1 MRILI
6 LGAAGV
12 MAEIIELD
20 LLESNAVDCLILAD
34 RDMRLLRQRAAKLR
48 FIKSKT
54 RVELQVIDITA
65 KNFFQQLRKTRA
77 DVLINSTWY
86 LLNTRVMDAA
96 IKARVHYVDLGG
108 LYWKTREQLQ
118 RKAAAKKAGVTC
130 VLGMGETPGTMNVLV
145 RYAGG
150 LLDRVD
156 RVEMRCGAVAV
167 EKPKETGHW
176 VPPYS
181 IQTLIDEIT
190 ESPAVFRRGRMVF
203 PPPLQER
210 IVFDMP
216 KPIGKSG
223 GYYTLHS
230 ELATIPNYFSS
241 KGITMADFAYAYDQ
255 ESLDVISALHKVR
268 MTSKTPIYVDG
279 ASVSP
284 YHFLGLVDKYLIERP
299 KRELRDVEA
308 IRVEVHGTKKGKKT
322 KITVDMIAHY
332 HNRWQKSAGSVG
344 TGTPASII
352 AQWIVSGKLNVP
364 GVWAPE
370 DVIDPFPF
378 FKELNKRGR
387 GMVVYEQ
394 TNNGHRRRLN

>member
-6 LGAAGV
+6 LGAAGA

-34 RDMRLLRQRAAKLR
+34 RDMRLLRQRVAKLR
-48 FIKSKT
+48 STKSRT
-54 RVELQVIDITA
+54 RVELRVIDITA
-65 KNFFQQLRKTRA
+65 KDFFQKLQKTRA
-77 DVLINSTWY
+77 NVLINSTWY
-86 LLNTRVMDAA
+86 SLNTRVMDTA
-96 IKARVHYVDLGG
+96 IRARIHYVDLGG

-130 VLGMGETPGTMNVLV
+130 VLGMGETPGTMNVLA
-145 RYAGG
+145 RYAGE

-156 RVEMRCGAVAV
+156 RVEMRCGAVAI
-167 EKPKETGHW
+167 EKQKETGQW
-176 VPPYS
+176 VPPYA

-190 ESPAVFRRGRMVF
+190 ESPAVFRRGRMAF

-216 KPIGKSG
+216 KPIGKSR

-230 ELATIPNYFSS
+230 ELATIPRYFSP
-241 KGITMADFAYAYDQ
+241 KGITTADFAYAYDQ

-268 MTSKTPIYVDG
+268 MTSKTPIRVDG
-279 ASVSP
+279 ESVSP

-299 KRELRDVEA
+299 KRELRDTEA
-308 IRVEVHGTKKGKKT
+308 IRVTLYGTKKGKKT
-322 KITVDMIAHY
+322 KITVDMVAHY
-332 HNRWQKSAGSVG
+332 HNRWQKSAGSAA
-344 TGTPASII
+344 TGVPASIV
-352 AQWIVSGKLNVP
+352 AHWLASGKLHAP

-370 DVIDPFPF
+370 DVIDPLPF
-378 FKELNKRGR
+378 FKELSKHGR
-387 GMVVYEQ
+387 GMAVFEQ
-394 TNNGHRRRLN
+394 VNHGPRWRLN